1 MCFLLNNNKKILSFR
16 LPCFCNPTTQVS
28 TEPESG
34 AGREISFFHRRF
46 NTENVTEAHYSPALP
61 KAENPCRAGQ
71 MSSFLF
77 PGLCNKGCLVR
88 IQGLLSTSELVR
100 PRNTSQILV
109 NYCSRKG
116 SKAVC
121 QFPLLPSPPP
131 PTPFQVTGDQ
141 IQGFAS
147 RRQGL
152 HPGAMAKPSG
162 WSVHCFK
169 ILSSMDAEGSFPCS
183 LWLSINDF
191 SGAFT
196 FSRFSGF
203 YQHTISM
210 KTFCLQVYM

>member
-131 PTPFQVTGDQ
+131 QPPFKSLEIKSRALLLGGK
-141 IQGFAS
+141 GFT
-147 RRQGL
+147 L
-152 HPGAMAKPSG
+152 
-162 WSVHCFK
+162 
-169 ILSSMDAEGSFPCS
+169 E
-183 LWLSINDF
+183 LWLSPVGGLFTVSRSFHPWMPKEAFLVPYGLALMISLVLSHSLGFLDF
-191 SGAFT
+191 
-196 FSRFSGF
+196 
-203 YQHTISM
+203 ISIPSP
-210 KTFCLQVYM
+210 